1 VKAALSGEARI
12 DRADEDGDVS
22 KATRGT
28 REMTQVPPDFR
39 TDSLGECKVASPLRA
54 TRFMD
59 TSKPLL
65 FRADIDELH
74 EQFRAGVDPPA
85 FELAGPRE
93 NIYFDPSTLRCG
105 IVTCG
110 GLCPGL
116 NDVIRSVVFCLHEK
130 YRVAKIYGFRFGYEG
145 LVEPTAL
152 KPIELTTR
160 RVSQI
165 HEVGGTVLGSS
176 RGPQPVDG
184 MVDTLER
191 LGIQLLFTVGGD
203 GTLRGAHSIV
213 EEIRRRE
220 LKIAVVG
227 VPKTIDNDISYIDM
241 SFGFDTAVEAARQA
255 TRAAYVEAS
264 CHRFGIGLVKLMGRD
279 SGFIASFAT
288 LADTQ
293 VGLCLI
299 PEVVFSIDGIVQAAR
314 QRIQRDGYVV
324 IVVAEGAGQ
333 NLLTEAAEFDASG
346 NRRHGDIG
354 AFLRDKIPE
363 ALRAQ
368 GISVSLKYI
377 DPSYMIRSLPAN
389 ARDANFC
396 LRLGHAAVH
405 AGMSGKTDTV
415 IGSWRRR
422 LTHVPIPMAVSSRKK
437 VDTNGYLWQTVLS
450 VTGQSDDLLSAVPV

>member
-1 VKAALSGEARI
+1 
-12 DRADEDGDVS
+12 
-22 KATRGT
+22 
-28 REMTQVPPDFR
+28 MTPVPPAFK
-39 TDSLGECKVASPLRA
+39 TDELGECKIVSPLRA

-59 TSKPLL
+59 TSKRRL
-65 FRADIDELH
+65 FRADIDELR
-74 EQFRAGVDPPA
+74 EQLRAGVDPPA

-93 NIYFDPSTLRCG
+93 SIYFNPGTLTCG

-116 NDVIRSVVFCLHEK
+116 NDVIRSIVFCLHEK
-130 YRVAKIYGFRFGYEG
+130 YGAAKIYGFRFGFEG
-145 LVEPTAL
+145 LVERSGLT
-152 KPIELTTR
+152 PIELTTR
-160 RVSQI
+160 RVTQI
-165 HEVGGTVLGSS
+165 HEVGGSVLGSS
-176 RGPQPVDG
+176 RGSQPVDEV
-184 MVDTLER
+184 VDTLER

-213 EEIRRRE
+213 EEIQRRK
-220 LKIAVVG
+220 LNIAVVG
-227 VPKTIDNDISYIDM
+227 VPKTIDNDISYIDT

-255 TRAAYVEAS
+255 TRAAFVEAS
-264 CHRFGIGLVKLMGRD
+264 CHRYGIGLVKLMGRD
-279 SGFIASFAT
+279 AGFIASFAT

-299 PEVVFSIDGIVQAAR
+299 PEIAFNIDGVIQAAW
-314 QRIQRDGYVV
+314 QRIQRDGYAV

-333 NLLTEAAEFDASG
+333 NLLDETAEFDASG
-346 NRRHGDIG
+346 NRRHGDVG
-354 AFLRDKIPE
+354 VYLKEVIPE
-363 ALRAQ
+363 KFRAR
-368 GISVSLKYI
+368 GTSVSLKYI

-405 AGMSGKTDTV
+405 AGMAGKTDTV

-422 LTHVPIPMAVSSRKK
+422 LTHVPIPMAVASRKQ

-450 VTGQSDDLLSAVPV
+450 VTGQPDDLLSPVAV

>member
-1 VKAALSGEARI
+1 
-12 DRADEDGDVS
+12 VS
-22 KATRGT
+22 HT
-28 REMTQVPPDFR
+28 ELPDFR
-39 TDSLGECKVASPLRA
+39 IDDLGQCTIASPLRA

-59 TSKPLL
+59 SSKRLL
-65 FRADIDELH
+65 FRADIDELRA
-74 EQFRAGVDPPA
+74 QLRAGVDPPS

-93 NIYFDPSTLRCG
+93 KIYFDPDALRCG

-116 NDVIRSVVFCLHEK
+116 NDVIRSIVFCLHEK
-130 YRVAKIYGFRFGYEG
+130 YGIAQVYGFQFGYAG
-145 LVEPTAL
+145 LVERNGLT
-152 KPIELTTR
+152 PIELTTR

-176 RGPQPVDG
+176 RGPQPVG
-184 MVDTLER
+184 EIVDMLER
-191 LGIQLLFTVGGD
+191 LEIQLLLTIGGD

-227 VPKTIDNDISYIDM
+227 VPKTIDNDISFIDM

-264 CHRFGIGLVKLMGRD
+264 CHRSGIGLVKLMGRD

-299 PEVVFSIDGIVQAAR
+299 PEICFTIDGVVRAAAE
-314 QRIQRDGYVV
+314 RIERDGYVV

-333 NLLTEAAEFDASG
+333 DLLAETAASDASG
-346 NRRHGDIG
+346 NLRHGDIG
-354 AFLRDKIPE
+354 AHLRDTLPE
-363 ALRAQ
+363 TLRAH
-368 GISVSLKYI
+368 GTSVSLKYI

-389 ARDANFC
+389 ARDSNFC

-405 AGMSGKTDTV
+405 AGMAGKTDVV

-422 LTHVPIPMAVSSRKK
+422 LTHVPIPTAVSSRKK

-450 VTGQSDDLLSAVPV
+450 VTGQADDLRSAVPG

>member
-1 VKAALSGEARI
+1 
-12 DRADEDGDVS
+12 
-22 KATRGT
+22 
-28 REMTQVPPDFR
+28 MTPVPPDFK
-39 TDSLGECKVASPLRA
+39 TDDLGECKIVSPLRA

-59 TSKPLL
+59 TSKRLL
-65 FRADIDELH
+65 FRADIDELR
-74 EQFRAGVDPPA
+74 EQLRAGVDPPA

-93 NIYFDPSTLRCG
+93 SIYFNPGTLTCG

-116 NDVIRSVVFCLHEK
+116 NDVIRSIVFCLHEK
-130 YRVAKIYGFRFGYEG
+130 YGAAKIYGFRFGFEG
-145 LVEPTAL
+145 LVERSGLT
-152 KPIELTTR
+152 PIELTTR
-160 RVSQI
+160 RVTQI
-165 HEVGGTVLGSS
+165 HEVGGSVLGSS
-176 RGPQPVDG
+176 RGPQPVDEV
-184 MVDTLER
+184 VDTLER
-191 LGIQLLFTVGGD
+191 LEIQLLFTIGGD

-213 EEIRRRE
+213 REIRRRD
-220 LKIAVVG
+220 LRIAVVG
-227 VPKTIDNDISYIDM
+227 LPKTIDNDISYIDM

-255 TRAAYVEAS
+255 TRAAYVEAA

-279 SGFIASFAT
+279 SGFIASFAA

-299 PEVVFSIDGIVQAAR
+299 PEVEFSIDGVVRAAR
-314 QRIQRDGYVV
+314 QRIDRDGYVV

-333 NLLTEAAEFDASG
+333 NLVAEAPEFDTSG

-354 AFLRDKIPE
+354 ASLRDKITE
-363 ALRAQ
+363 AFRAQ

-405 AGMSGKTDTV
+405 AGMAGKTDMV

-422 LTHVPIPMAVSSRKK
+422 LTHVPIPVAVSSRKK

-450 VTGQSDDLLSAVPV
+450 VTGQADDLLSTVPA

>member
-1 VKAALSGEARI
+1 
-12 DRADEDGDVS
+12 VS
-22 KATRGT
+22 HTL
-28 REMTQVPPDFR
+28 PPDFR
-39 TDSLGECKVASPLRA
+39 TDSLGECTIASPLRA

-59 TSKPLL
+59 TSKRLL
-65 FRADIDELH
+65 FRADIDELR

-85 FELAGPRE
+85 FELAGPQE
-93 NIYFDPSTLRCG
+93 KIYFDPSTLRCG

-116 NDVIRSVVFCLHEK
+116 NDVVRSIVFCLHEK
-130 YRVAKIYGFRFGYEG
+130 YGIARVYGFRFGYAG
-145 LVEPTAL
+145 LVDQSAL
-152 KPIELTTR
+152 TPIELTTR

-165 HEVGGTVLGSS
+165 HEVGGTVLGAS
-176 RGPQPVDG
+176 RGPQPVED

-191 LGIQLLFTVGGD
+191 LGIQLLFTIGGD

-213 EEIRRRE
+213 EEIGRRE
-220 LKIAVVG
+220 LNIAVVG
-227 VPKTIDNDISYIDM
+227 VPKTIDNDISFIDM

-264 CHRFGIGLVKLMGRD
+264 CHRSGIGLVKLMGRD

-299 PEVVFSIDGIVQAAR
+299 PENAFSIDGIVRAAG
-314 QRIQRDGYVV
+314 QRIERDGYVV

-333 NLLTEAAEFDASG
+333 ELLAEEAEWDASG
-346 NRRHGDIG
+346 NRSHGDIG
-354 AFLRDKIPE
+354 VFLRDKLPK
-363 ALRAQ
+363 ALQVQ

-405 AGMSGKTDTV
+405 AGVAGKTDTV

-422 LTHVPIPMAVSSRKK
+422 LTYVPIPMAVSSRKTI
-437 VDTNGYLWQTVLS
+437 DTNGYLWRTVLS
-450 VTGQSDDLLSAVPV
+450 VTGQADDLLSAVPA

>member
-1 VKAALSGEARI
+1 
-12 DRADEDGDVS
+12 
-22 KATRGT
+22 
-28 REMTQVPPDFR
+28 MTPTTPDFS
-39 TDSLGECKVASPLRA
+39 TDSMGECTVVSPLRTA
-54 TRFMD
+54 HFMD
-59 TSKPLL
+59 TSKRLL
-65 FRADIDELH
+65 FRADIDEL
-74 EQFRAGVDPPA
+74 RAQIEAGMDPA
-85 FELAGPRE
+85 GFELAGPRE
-93 NIYFDPSTLRCG
+93 QIYFNPGELRCG

-116 NDVIRSVVFCLHEK
+116 NDVIRSIVFCLQEK
-130 YRVAKIYGFRFGYEG
+130 YGVTATYGFRFGYAG
-145 LVEPTAL
+145 LAEPDAL
-152 KPIELTTR
+152 KPIEMTTR
-160 RVSQI
+160 RVGQI
-165 HEVGGTVLGSS
+165 NEVGGTVLGSS
-176 RGPQPVDG
+176 RGPQPVDE

-213 EEIRRRE
+213 EEIRRRK
-220 LKIAVVG
+220 LDIAVVG

-255 TRAAYVEAS
+255 TRAAFVEAS
-264 CHRFGIGLVKLMGRD
+264 CHRSGIGLVKLMGRD
-279 SGFIASFAT
+279 AGFIASFAT

-299 PEVVFSIDGIVQAAR
+299 PEIAFNVDGVIEAAW
-314 QRIQRDGYVV
+314 QRIQRDGYAV

-333 NLLTEAAEFDASG
+333 NLLGETAEFDASG
-346 NRRHGDIG
+346 NRRHSDIG
-354 AFLRDKIPE
+354 VYLKDVIPE
-363 ALRAQ
+363 VFRAR
-368 GISVSLKYI
+368 GTSVSLKYI

-405 AGMSGKTDTV
+405 AGMAGKTDTV

-422 LTHVPIPMAVSSRKK
+422 LTHVPIPMAVASRKQ

-450 VTGQSDDLLSAVPV
+450 VTGQPDDLVSPVTV

>member
-1 VKAALSGEARI
+1 
-12 DRADEDGDVS
+12 
-22 KATRGT
+22 
-28 REMTQVPPDFR
+28 MTAVPPDFR
-39 TDSLGECKVASPLRA
+39 TDDLGEGKIVSPLHA

-59 TSKPLL
+59 TSKRLL
-65 FRADIDELH
+65 FRSDIDELR
-74 EQFRAGVDPPA
+74 EQLRAGVDPPA

-93 NIYFDPSTLRCG
+93 SIYFNPGTLRCG

-116 NDVIRSVVFCLHEK
+116 NDVIRSIVFCLHEK
-130 YRVAKIYGFRFGYEG
+130 YGTAQIYGFRFGFEG
-145 LVEPTAL
+145 LVERSGLT
-152 KPIELTTR
+152 PIELTTR
-160 RVSQI
+160 RVTQI
-165 HEVGGTVLGSS
+165 HEVGGSVLGSS
-176 RGPQPVDG
+176 RGPQPVDEV
-184 MVDTLER
+184 VDTLER
-191 LGIQLLFTVGGD
+191 LGIQLLFTIGGD

-213 EEIRRRE
+213 REIRRRD
-220 LKIAVVG
+220 LRIAVVG

-279 SGFIASFAT
+279 SGFIASFAA

-299 PEVVFSIDGIVQAAR
+299 PEVEFSIDGVVRAAR
-314 QRIQRDGYVV
+314 QRIDRDGYVV

-333 NLLTEAAEFDASG
+333 NLMAEAPEFDASG
-346 NRRHGDIG
+346 NPRRGDIG
-354 AFLRDKIPE
+354 AFLRDKITE
-363 ALRAQ
+363 AFRAQ

-405 AGMSGKTDTV
+405 AGMAGKTDMV

-422 LTHVPIPMAVSSRKK
+422 LTHVPIPVAVSSRKK
-437 VDTNGYLWQTVLS
+437 VDTNGYLWQTLLS
-450 VTGQSDDLLSAVPV
+450 VTGQADHLLSADPA

>member
-1 VKAALSGEARI
+1 MSHTL
-12 DRADEDGDVS
+12 
-22 KATRGT
+22 
-28 REMTQVPPDFR
+28 PPDFR
-39 TDSLGECKVASPLRA
+39 TDSLGECTIVSPVRA

-59 TSKPLL
+59 TSKRLL
-65 FRADIDELH
+65 FRADIDELR
-74 EQFRAGVDPPA
+74 EQFRAGVEPPA
-85 FELAGPRE
+85 FELAGPQE
-93 NIYFDPSTLRCG
+93 KIYFDPSTLRCG

-116 NDVIRSVVFCLHEK
+116 NDVIRSIVFCLHEK
-130 YRVAKIYGFRFGYEG
+130 YGIAKVYGFRFGYAG
-145 LVEPTAL
+145 LVDRSAL
-152 KPIELTTR
+152 TPIELTTR

-176 RGPQPVDG
+176 RGPQPVDD

-191 LGIQLLFTVGGD
+191 LGIQLLFTIGGD

-220 LKIAVVG
+220 LNIAVVG
-227 VPKTIDNDISYIDM
+227 VPKTIDNDISFIDM

-264 CHRFGIGLVKLMGRD
+264 CHRSGIGLVKLMGRD

-293 VGLCLI
+293 VGLCLV
-299 PEVVFSIDGIVQAAR
+299 PENAFGIDGIVRAAR
-314 QRIQRDGYVV
+314 QRIERDGYVV

-333 NLLTEAAEFDASG
+333 ELLAEAAEWDASG
-346 NRRHGDIG
+346 NRRHGDVG
-354 AFLRDKIPE
+354 TFLRDKIPE
-363 ALRAQ
+363 AFRAQ

-405 AGMSGKTDTV
+405 AGMAGKTDTV

-422 LTHVPIPMAVSSRKK
+422 LTYVPIPMAVSSRKT
-437 VDTNGYLWQTVLS
+437 VDPNGYLWRTVLS
-450 VTGQSDDLLSAVPV
+450 VTGQADDLLSAIPS

>member
-1 VKAALSGEARI
+1 
-12 DRADEDGDVS
+12 
-22 KATRGT
+22 
-28 REMTQVPPDFR
+28 
-39 TDSLGECKVASPLRA
+39 
-54 TRFMD
+54 MD
-59 TSKPLL
+59 ASKPLL
-65 FRADIDELH
+65 FRADIDELR
-74 EQFRAGVDPPA
+74 EQFRAGADPPA
-85 FELAGPRE
+85 FELAGPRQK
-93 NIYFDPSTLRCG
+93 IYFDPSTLRCG

-116 NDVIRSVVFCLHEK
+116 NDVIRSIVFCLHEK
-130 YRVAKIYGFRFGYEG
+130 YGVAQIYGFRFGYAG
-145 LVEPTAL
+145 LVERSAPT
-152 KPIELTTR
+152 PIELTTR
-160 RVSQI
+160 RVGQI

-176 RGPQPVDG
+176 RGPQPVDD

-191 LGIQLLFTVGGD
+191 LGIQLLFTIGGD

-220 LKIAVVG
+220 LNIAVVG
-227 VPKTIDNDISYIDM
+227 VPKTIDNDISFIDLT
-241 SFGFDTAVEAARQA
+241 FGFDTAVEAARQA

-264 CHRFGIGLVKLMGRD
+264 CHRSGIGLVKLMGRD

-293 VGLCLI
+293 VGLCLV
-299 PEVVFSIDGIVQAAR
+299 PENAFSIDGIVRAAR
-314 QRIQRDGYVV
+314 QRIERDGYVV

-333 NLLTEAAEFDASG
+333 ELLAEATEWDASG

-363 ALRAQ
+363 AFRAQ

-405 AGMSGKTDTV
+405 AGMAGKTDTV

-422 LTHVPIPMAVSSRKK
+422 LTYVPIPMAVSSRKT
-437 VDTNGYLWQTVLS
+437 VDTDGYLWQTVLS
-450 VTGQSDDLLSAVPV
+450 VTGQAADLFSAVLA

>member
-1 VKAALSGEARI
+1 M
-12 DRADEDGDVS
+12 
-22 KATRGT
+22 
-28 REMTQVPPDFR
+28 MTTVMSSVPPDFR
-39 TDSLGECKVASPLRA
+39 PDDLGECQIPSPLRA
-54 TRFMD
+54 TQFMD
-59 TSKPLL
+59 TSKRLL
-65 FRADIDELH
+65 FRADIDELRT
-74 EQFRAGVDPPA
+74 QFLAGIDPPA
-85 FELAGPRE
+85 FELAGPQE
-93 NIYFDPSTLRCG
+93 NIYFEPGALRCG

-116 NDVIRSVVFCLHEK
+116 NDVIRSIVFCLREK
-130 YRVAKIYGFRFGYEG
+130 YCVTVIYGFQFGFEG
-145 LVEPTAL
+145 LVEQSAL
-152 KPIELTTR
+152 TPIELTTR
-160 RVSQI
+160 RVGQI

-176 RGPQPVDG
+176 RGPQPVDEI
-184 MVDTLER
+184 VDTLER
-191 LGIQLLFTVGGD
+191 LGIQLLFTIGGD

-213 EEIRRRE
+213 EEIRRRD
-220 LKIAVVG
+220 LKIGVVG
-227 VPKTIDNDISYIDM
+227 VPKTIDNDISFIDM

-264 CHRFGIGLVKLMGRD
+264 CHRSGIGLVKLMGRD

-299 PEVVFSIDGIVQAAR
+299 PEVAFSLDGVIRAAR

-333 NLLTEAAEFDASG
+333 DLLAEAPERDASG
-346 NRRHGDIG
+346 NPRHGDIG
-354 AFLRDKIPE
+354 AFLREEIPE
-363 ALRAQ
+363 RMRAQ
-368 GISVSLKYI
+368 GVSVSLKYI

-405 AGMSGKTDTV
+405 AGMAGKTDTV

-422 LTHVPIPMAVSSRKK
+422 LTLVPIPTAVSSRKK
-437 VDTNGYLWQTVLS
+437 VHTGGYLWRTVLS
-450 VTGQSDDLLSAVPV
+450 VTGQPDDLLSAVSV

>member
-1 VKAALSGEARI
+1 
-12 DRADEDGDVS
+12 VS
-22 KATRGT
+22 HTL
-28 REMTQVPPDFR
+28 PPDLR
-39 TDSLGECKVASPLRA
+39 TDSLGECTIASPLRA
-54 TRFMD
+54 TQFMD
-59 TSKPLL
+59 TSKRLL
-65 FRADIDELH
+65 FRADIDELR
-74 EQFRAGVDPPA
+74 EQFRAGVEPPA
-85 FELAGPRE
+85 FELAGPQE
-93 NIYFDPSTLRCG
+93 KIYFDPATLRCG

-116 NDVIRSVVFCLHEK
+116 NDVIRSIVFCLHEK
-130 YRVAKIYGFRFGYEG
+130 YGIAKVYGFRFGYAG
-145 LVEPTAL
+145 LVDRSAL
-152 KPIELTTR
+152 TPIELTTR
-160 RVSQI
+160 IVSQI

-176 RGPQPVDG
+176 RGPQPVDD

-191 LGIQLLFTVGGD
+191 LGIQLLFTIGGD

-220 LKIAVVG
+220 LNIAVVG
-227 VPKTIDNDISYIDM
+227 VPKTIDNDISFIDM

-264 CHRFGIGLVKLMGRD
+264 CHRSGIGLVKLMGRD
-279 SGFIASFAT
+279 SGFIASFAA

-293 VGLCLI
+293 VGLCLV
-299 PEVVFSIDGIVQAAR
+299 PENAFGIDGIVRAAR
-314 QRIQRDGYVV
+314 QRIEREGYVV

-333 NLLTEAAEFDASG
+333 ELLAEAAEWDASG

-354 AFLRDKIPE
+354 TFLRDKIPE
-363 ALRAQ
+363 AFRAQ

-405 AGMSGKTDTV
+405 AGMAGKTNTV

-422 LTHVPIPMAVSSRKK
+422 LTYVPIPMAVSSRKT
-437 VDTNGYLWQTVLS
+437 VDPNGYLWRTVLS
-450 VTGQSDDLLSAVPV
+450 VTGQADDLLSAIPS

>member
-1 VKAALSGEARI
+1 
-12 DRADEDGDVS
+12 
-22 KATRGT
+22 
-28 REMTQVPPDFR
+28 MTPAPPDFR
-39 TDSLGECKVASPLRA
+39 TDSLGECTIVSPLRA

-59 TSKPLL
+59 TSKRLL
-65 FRADIDELH
+65 FRADIDELR
-74 EQFRAGVDPPA
+74 EQFRAGVEPPA
-85 FELAGPRE
+85 FELAGPHE
-93 NIYFDPSTLRCG
+93 KIYFDPSTLRCG

-116 NDVIRSVVFCLHEK
+116 NDVIRSIVFCLHEK
-130 YRVAKIYGFRFGYEG
+130 YGIARVYGFRFGYAG
-145 LVEPTAL
+145 LVDRSAL
-152 KPIELTTR
+152 TPIELTTR

-176 RGPQPVDG
+176 RGPQPVED

-191 LGIQLLFTVGGD
+191 LGIQLLFTIGGD

-220 LKIAVVG
+220 LNIAVVG
-227 VPKTIDNDISYIDM
+227 VPKTIDNDISFIDM

-264 CHRFGIGLVKLMGRD
+264 CHRSGIGLVKLMGRD

-293 VGLCLI
+293 VGLCLV
-299 PEVVFSIDGIVQAAR
+299 PENAFGIDGIVRAAR
-314 QRIQRDGYVV
+314 QRIERDGYVV

-333 NLLTEAAEFDASG
+333 ELLAEAAEWDASG
-346 NRRHGDIG
+346 NRRQGDVG
-354 AFLRDKIPE
+354 TFLRDKIPE
-363 ALRAQ
+363 AFRAQ

-405 AGMSGKTDTV
+405 AGMAGKTDTV

-422 LTHVPIPMAVSSRKK
+422 LTYVPIPMAVSSRKT
-437 VDTNGYLWQTVLS
+437 VDPNGYLWRTVLS
-450 VTGQSDDLLSAVPV
+450 VTGQADDLLSAIPS

>member
-1 VKAALSGEARI
+1 MSHTL
-12 DRADEDGDVS
+12 
-22 KATRGT
+22 
-28 REMTQVPPDFR
+28 PPDFR
-39 TDSLGECKVASPLRA
+39 TDSLGECTIVSPLRA

-59 TSKPLL
+59 SSKRLL
-65 FRADIDELH
+65 FRADIDELR
-74 EQFRAGVDPPA
+74 EQFRAGVEPPA
-85 FELAGPRE
+85 FELAGPQE
-93 NIYFDPSTLRCG
+93 KIYFDPSTLRCG

-110 GLCPGL
+110 RLCPGL
-116 NDVIRSVVFCLHEK
+116 NDVIRSIVFCLHEK
-130 YRVAKIYGFRFGYEG
+130 YGIAKVYGFRFGYAG
-145 LVEPTAL
+145 LVDRSAL
-152 KPIELTTR
+152 TPIELTTR

-176 RGPQPVDG
+176 RGPQPVDD

-191 LGIQLLFTVGGD
+191 LGIQLLFTIGGD

-220 LKIAVVG
+220 LNIAVVG
-227 VPKTIDNDISYIDM
+227 VPKTIDNDISFIDM

-264 CHRFGIGLVKLMGRD
+264 CHRSGIGLVKLMGRD
-279 SGFIASFAT
+279 SGFIASFAA

-293 VGLCLI
+293 VGLCLV
-299 PEVVFSIDGIVQAAR
+299 PENAFGVDGIVRAAR
-314 QRIQRDGYVV
+314 QRIERDGYVV

-333 NLLTEAAEFDASG
+333 ELLAEAAERDASG

-354 AFLRDKIPE
+354 TFLRDKIPE
-363 ALRAQ
+363 AFRAQ

-405 AGMSGKTDTV
+405 AGMAGKTDTV

-422 LTHVPIPMAVSSRKK
+422 LTYVPIPMAVSSRKT
-437 VDTNGYLWQTVLS
+437 VDTNGYLWRTVLS
-450 VTGQSDDLLSAVPV
+450 VTGQADDLLSAFPS

>member
-1 VKAALSGEARI
+1 MSHTL
-12 DRADEDGDVS
+12 
-22 KATRGT
+22 
-28 REMTQVPPDFR
+28 PPDFR
-39 TDSLGECKVASPLRA
+39 TDSLGECTIVSPLRA

-59 TSKPLL
+59 SSKRLL
-65 FRADIDELH
+65 FRADIDELR
-74 EQFRAGVDPPA
+74 EQFRAGVEPPA
-85 FELAGPRE
+85 FELAGPQE
-93 NIYFDPSTLRCG
+93 KIYFDPSTLRCG

-116 NDVIRSVVFCLHEK
+116 NDVIRSIVFCLHEK
-130 YRVAKIYGFRFGYEG
+130 YGIAKVYGFRFGYAG
-145 LVEPTAL
+145 LVDRSAL
-152 KPIELTTR
+152 TPIELTTR

-176 RGPQPVDG
+176 RGPQPVDD

-191 LGIQLLFTVGGD
+191 LGIQLLFTIGGD

-220 LKIAVVG
+220 LNIAVVG
-227 VPKTIDNDISYIDM
+227 VPKTIDNDISFIDM

-264 CHRFGIGLVKLMGRD
+264 CHRSGIGLVKLMGRD

-293 VGLCLI
+293 VGLCLV
-299 PEVVFSIDGIVQAAR
+299 PENAFGVDGIVRAAR
-314 QRIQRDGYVV
+314 QRIERDGYVV

-333 NLLTEAAEFDASG
+333 ELLAEAAERDASG

-354 AFLRDKIPE
+354 TFLRDKIPE
-363 ALRAQ
+363 AFRAQ

-405 AGMSGKTDTV
+405 AGMAGKTDTV

-422 LTHVPIPMAVSSRKK
+422 LTYVPIPMAVSSRKT
-437 VDTNGYLWQTVLS
+437 VDTNGYLWRTVLS
-450 VTGQSDDLLSAVPV
+450 VTGQADDLLSAIPS

>member
-1 VKAALSGEARI
+1 MSHTL
-12 DRADEDGDVS
+12 
-22 KATRGT
+22 
-28 REMTQVPPDFR
+28 PPDFR
-39 TDSLGECKVASPLRA
+39 TDSLGECTIVSPLRA

-59 TSKPLL
+59 SSKRLL
-65 FRADIDELH
+65 FRADIDELR
-74 EQFRAGVDPPA
+74 EQFRAGVEPPA
-85 FELAGPRE
+85 FELAGPQE
-93 NIYFDPSTLRCG
+93 KIYFDPSTLRCG

-116 NDVIRSVVFCLHEK
+116 NDVIRSIVFCLHEK
-130 YRVAKIYGFRFGYEG
+130 YGIAKVYGFRFGYAG
-145 LVEPTAL
+145 LVDRSAL
-152 KPIELTTR
+152 TPIELTTR

-176 RGPQPVDG
+176 RGPQPVDD

-191 LGIQLLFTVGGD
+191 LGIQLLFTIGGD

-220 LKIAVVG
+220 LNIAVVG
-227 VPKTIDNDISYIDM
+227 VPKTIDNDISFIDM

-264 CHRFGIGLVKLMGRD
+264 CHRSGIGLVKLMGRD
-279 SGFIASFAT
+279 SGFIASFAA

-293 VGLCLI
+293 VGLCLV
-299 PEVVFSIDGIVQAAR
+299 PENAFGVDGIVRAAR
-314 QRIQRDGYVV
+314 QRIERDGYVV

-333 NLLTEAAEFDASG
+333 ELLAEAAERDASG

-354 AFLRDKIPE
+354 TFLRDKIPE
-363 ALRAQ
+363 AFRAQ

-405 AGMSGKTDTV
+405 AGMAGKTDTV

-422 LTHVPIPMAVSSRKK
+422 LTYVPIPMAVSSRKT
-437 VDTNGYLWQTVLS
+437 VDTNGYLWRTVLS
-450 VTGQSDDLLSAVPV
+450 VTGQADDLLSAIPS

>member
-1 VKAALSGEARI
+1 
-12 DRADEDGDVS
+12 
-22 KATRGT
+22 
-28 REMTQVPPDFR
+28 MTPTPPDFR
-39 TDSLGECKVASPLRA
+39 TNSLGECNVVSPLRA

-59 TSKPLL
+59 TSRRLL
-65 FRADIDELH
+65 FRADIDELR
-74 EQFRAGVDPPA
+74 EQIQTGVDPPA
-85 FELAGPRE
+85 FELAGPQER
-93 NIYFDPSTLRCG
+93 IYFNPATLRCG

-116 NDVIRSVVFCLHEK
+116 NDVIRSIVFCLHEK
-130 YRVAKIYGFRFGYEG
+130 YGVATVHGFRFGYEG
-145 LVEPTAL
+145 LVERNGLT
-152 KPIELTTR
+152 PIELTPR

-176 RGPQPVDG
+176 RGPHPVDE

-191 LGIQLLFTVGGD
+191 LGIQLLFTIGGD

-213 EEIRRRE
+213 EEVRRRE
-220 LKIAVVG
+220 LEIAVVG

-264 CHRFGIGLVKLMGRD
+264 CHRSGIGLVKLMGRD

-299 PEVVFSIDGIVQAAR
+299 PEVAFSIDGIVRAAKE
-314 QRIQRDGYVV
+314 RIQRDGYVV

-333 NLLTEAAEFDASG
+333 DLMADEAEFDASG
-346 NRRHGDIG
+346 NRRKGDVG
-354 AFLRDKIPE
+354 ALLRDTIPE
-363 ALRAQ
+363 TLRAQ
-368 GISVSLKYI
+368 GISTNLKYI

-405 AGMSGKTDTV
+405 AGMAGKTDTV

-450 VTGQSDDLLSAVPV
+450 VTGQADDLLSAVPV

>member
-1 VKAALSGEARI
+1 
-12 DRADEDGDVS
+12 
-22 KATRGT
+22 
-28 REMTQVPPDFR
+28 MTPAPPDFH
-39 TDSLGECKVASPLRA
+39 TDSLGECTIVSPLRA

-59 TSKPLL
+59 KSKPHL
-65 FRADIDELH
+65 FRADIDELR
-74 EQFRAGVDPPA
+74 EQFRTGVDPPA

-93 NIYFDPSTLRCG
+93 KIYFDPITLRCG

-116 NDVIRSVVFCLHEK
+116 NDVIRSIVFCLHEK
-130 YRVAKIYGFRFGYEG
+130 YGIAKVYGFRFGYAG
-145 LVEPTAL
+145 LVDRSAL
-152 KPIELTTR
+152 TPIELTTR

-176 RGPQPVDG
+176 RGPQPVDD

-191 LGIQLLFTVGGD
+191 LGIQLLFTIGGD

-220 LKIAVVG
+220 LNIAVVG
-227 VPKTIDNDISYIDM
+227 VPKTIDNDISFIDM

-264 CHRFGIGLVKLMGRD
+264 CHRSGIGLVKLMGRD
-279 SGFIASFAT
+279 SGFIASFAA

-293 VGLCLI
+293 VGLCLV
-299 PEVVFSIDGIVQAAR
+299 PENAFGIDGIVRAAR
-314 QRIQRDGYVV
+314 QRIERDGYVV

-333 NLLTEAAEFDASG
+333 ELLAEAAEWDASG

-354 AFLRDKIPE
+354 TFLRDRIPE
-363 ALRAQ
+363 AFRAQ

-405 AGMSGKTDTV
+405 AGMAGKTDTV

-422 LTHVPIPMAVSSRKK
+422 LTYVPIPMAVSSRKT
-437 VDTNGYLWQTVLS
+437 VDPNGYLWRTVLS
-450 VTGQSDDLLSAVPV
+450 VTGQADDLLSAIPS

>member
-1 VKAALSGEARI
+1 
-12 DRADEDGDVS
+12 
-22 KATRGT
+22 
-28 REMTQVPPDFR
+28 
-39 TDSLGECKVASPLRA
+39 
-54 TRFMD
+54 MD
-59 TSKPLL
+59 TSKRLL
-65 FRADIDELH
+65 FRADIDELRA
-74 EQFRAGVDPPA
+74 QLRAGVDPPA
-85 FELAGPRE
+85 FELAGPQK
-93 NIYFDPSTLRCG
+93 NIYFNPGTLRCG

-116 NDVIRSVVFCLHEK
+116 NDVTRSIVFCLQER
-130 YRVAKIYGFRFGYEG
+130 YGVAKVYGFRFGYAG
-145 LVEPTAL
+145 LVDSSAL
-152 KPIELTTR
+152 TPIELTTR

-176 RGPQPVDG
+176 RGPQPVG
-184 MVDTLER
+184 EMVDTLER

-220 LKIAVVG
+220 LEIAVVG
-227 VPKTIDNDISYIDM
+227 IPKTIDNDISYIDM

-264 CHRFGIGLVKLMGRD
+264 CHRSGIGLVKLMGRD

-299 PEVVFSIDGIVQAAR
+299 PEVAFSINGVVRAAR
-314 QRIQRDGYVV
+314 QRIERDGYVV

-333 NLLTEAAEFDASG
+333 DLLAEAADCDASG
-346 NRRHGDIG
+346 NRRHADIG
-354 AFLRDKIPE
+354 VFLRDKIPE
-363 ALRAQ
+363 TCRAQ
-368 GISVSLKYI
+368 GVSVSLKYI

-405 AGMSGKTDTV
+405 AGMAGKTDTV

-437 VDTNGYLWQTVLS
+437 VDANGYLWQTVLS
-450 VTGQSDDLLSAVPV
+450 VTGQADDLLSAVPV

>member
-1 VKAALSGEARI
+1 
-12 DRADEDGDVS
+12 
-22 KATRGT
+22 
-28 REMTQVPPDFR
+28 MTTVMTPLPPDFR
-39 TDSLGECKVASPLRA
+39 TDDLGERQIASPLHA
-54 TRFMD
+54 THFMD
-59 TSKPLL
+59 TSNRLL
-65 FRADIDELH
+65 FRADIDELRAQI
-74 EQFRAGVDPPA
+74 EAGVDPPA

-93 NIYFDPSTLRCG
+93 KIYFDPDTLQCG

-116 NDVIRSVVFCLHEK
+116 NDVIRSIVFCLREK
-130 YRVAKIYGFRFGYEG
+130 YGIGKVYGFQFGYEG
-145 LVEPTAL
+145 LAGRNAPT
-152 KPIELTTR
+152 PIELTTR

-176 RGPQPVDG
+176 RGPQPVDE

-191 LGIQLLFTVGGD
+191 LGIQLLFTIGGD

-213 EEIRRRE
+213 EEVRRRE
-220 LKIAVVG
+220 LKIAIVG
-227 VPKTIDNDISYIDM
+227 VPKTIDNDISFIDM

-264 CHRFGIGLVKLMGRD
+264 CHRSGIGLVKLMGRD

-299 PEVVFSIDGIVQAAR
+299 PEIEFTIDGVVRAAR
-314 QRIQRDGYVV
+314 ERIDRDGYVV

-333 NLLTEAAEFDASG
+333 NLLAEAAEWDASG

-354 AFLRDKIPE
+354 AFLREKIPE
-363 ALRAQ
+363 RMRAQ
-368 GISVSLKYI
+368 GVSVSLKYI

-405 AGMSGKTDTV
+405 AGMAGKTDTV

-422 LTHVPIPMAVSSRKK
+422 LTHVPIPMAVSSRKN
-437 VDTNGYLWQTVLS
+437 VATNGYLWQTVLS
-450 VTGQSDDLLSAVPV
+450 VTGQDDDMLSAVSV

>member
-1 VKAALSGEARI
+1 
-12 DRADEDGDVS
+12 VS
-22 KATRGT
+22 HTL
-28 REMTQVPPDFR
+28 PPDFR
-39 TDSLGECKVASPLRA
+39 TDSLGECTIVSPLRA

-59 TSKPLL
+59 TSKRLL
-65 FRADIDELH
+65 FRADIDELR

-85 FELAGPRE
+85 FELAGPQE
-93 NIYFDPSTLRCG
+93 KIYFDPSTLRCG

-116 NDVIRSVVFCLHEK
+116 NDVIRSIVFCLHEK
-130 YRVAKIYGFRFGYEG
+130 YGIAKVYGFRFGYAG
-145 LVEPTAL
+145 LVDRSAL
-152 KPIELTTR
+152 TPIELTTR

-176 RGPQPVDG
+176 RGPQPVED

-191 LGIQLLFTVGGD
+191 LGIQLLFTIGGD

-220 LKIAVVG
+220 LNIAVVG
-227 VPKTIDNDISYIDM
+227 VPKTIDNDISFIDM

-264 CHRFGIGLVKLMGRD
+264 CHRSGIGLVKLMGRD

-293 VGLCLI
+293 VGLCLV
-299 PEVVFSIDGIVQAAR
+299 PENAFGIDGIVRAAR
-314 QRIQRDGYVV
+314 QRIERDGYVV

-333 NLLTEAAEFDASG
+333 ELLAEAAEWDASG
-346 NRRHGDIG
+346 NRRHGDVG
-354 AFLRDKIPE
+354 TFLRDKIPE
-363 ALRAQ
+363 AFRAQ

-405 AGMSGKTDTV
+405 AGMAGKTDTV

-422 LTHVPIPMAVSSRKK
+422 LTYVPIPMAVSSRKT
-437 VDTNGYLWQTVLS
+437 VDPNGYLWRTVLS
-450 VTGQSDDLLSAVPV
+450 VTGQADDLLSAIPS

>member
-1 VKAALSGEARI
+1 MDS
-12 DRADEDGDVS
+12 S
-22 KATRGT
+22 KR
-28 REMTQVPPDFR
+28 
-39 TDSLGECKVASPLRA
+39 
-54 TRFMD
+54 
-59 TSKPLL
+59 LL
-65 FRADIDELH
+65 FRADIDELRA
-74 EQFRAGVDPPA
+74 QLRAGVDPPS
-85 FELAGPRE
+85 FELAGPRDKV
-93 NIYFDPSTLRCG
+93 YFDPDALRCG

-116 NDVIRSVVFCLHEK
+116 NDVIRSIVFCLYEK
-130 YRVAKIYGFRFGYEG
+130 YGIAQVYGFRFGYAG
-145 LVEPTAL
+145 LVERNGLT
-152 KPIELTTR
+152 PIELTTR

-176 RGPQPVDG
+176 RGPQPVDEI
-184 MVDTLER
+184 VDMLER
-191 LGIQLLFTVGGD
+191 LEIQLLLTIGGD
-203 GTLRGAHSIV
+203 GALRGAHSIV

-227 VPKTIDNDISYIDM
+227 VPKTIDNDISFIDM

-264 CHRFGIGLVKLMGRD
+264 CHRSGIGLVKLMGRD

-299 PEVVFSIDGIVQAAR
+299 PEVCFTIDGVVRAAAE
-314 QRIQRDGYVV
+314 RIERDGYVV

-333 NLLTEAAEFDASG
+333 DLLAETAARDASG
-346 NRRHGDIG
+346 NLRHGDIG
-354 AFLRDKIPE
+354 AHLRDTLPE
-363 ALRAQ
+363 TFRAH
-368 GISVSLKYI
+368 GTSVSLKYI

-389 ARDANFC
+389 ARDSNFC

-405 AGMSGKTDTV
+405 AGMAGKTDVV

-422 LTHVPIPMAVSSRKK
+422 LTHVPIPTAVSSRKK

-450 VTGQSDDLLSAVPV
+450 VTGQADDLRSAGPG

>member
-1 VKAALSGEARI
+1 
-12 DRADEDGDVS
+12 
-22 KATRGT
+22 
-28 REMTQVPPDFR
+28 MTAVPPDFK
-39 TDSLGECKVASPLRA
+39 TDDLGECKIVSPLRA

-59 TSKPLL
+59 TSKRLL
-65 FRADIDELH
+65 FRSDIDELR

-93 NIYFDPSTLRCG
+93 RIYFNPGTLRCG

-116 NDVIRSVVFCLHEK
+116 NDVIRSIVFCLHEK
-130 YRVAKIYGFRFGYEG
+130 YGTATIYGFRFGFEG
-145 LVEPTAL
+145 LVERSGLT
-152 KPIELTTR
+152 PIELTAR
-160 RVSQI
+160 RVTQI
-165 HEVGGTVLGSS
+165 HEVGGSVLGSS
-176 RGPQPVDG
+176 RGPQPPDE

-191 LGIQLLFTVGGD
+191 LGIQLLFTIGGD

-213 EEIRRRE
+213 REIQRRG
-220 LKIAVVG
+220 LDIAVVG

-299 PEVVFSIDGIVQAAR
+299 PEVEFSMDGVVRAAK
-314 QRIQRDGYVV
+314 QRIDRDGYVV

-333 NLLTEAAEFDASG
+333 HLMAEAPELDASG

-354 AFLRDKIPE
+354 ASLRNKLTE
-363 ALRAQ
+363 AFRVQ

-405 AGMSGKTDTV
+405 AGMAGKTDMV

-422 LTHVPIPMAVSSRKK
+422 LTHVPIPVAVSSRKK

-450 VTGQSDDLLSAVPV
+450 VTGQADDLLSTL

>member
-1 VKAALSGEARI
+1 
-12 DRADEDGDVS
+12 
-22 KATRGT
+22 
-28 REMTQVPPDFR
+28 
-39 TDSLGECKVASPLRA
+39 
-54 TRFMD
+54 MD

-65 FRADIDELH
+65 FRADIDELR
-74 EQFRAGVDPPA
+74 EQFRAGADPPA
-85 FELAGPRE
+85 FELAGPRQK
-93 NIYFDPSTLRCG
+93 IYFDPSTLRCG

-116 NDVIRSVVFCLHEK
+116 NDVIRSIVFCLHEK
-130 YRVAKIYGFRFGYEG
+130 YGVAQIYGFRFGYAG
-145 LVEPTAL
+145 LVERSAPT
-152 KPIELTTR
+152 PIELTTR
-160 RVSQI
+160 RVGQI

-176 RGPQPVDG
+176 RGPQPVDD

-191 LGIQLLFTVGGD
+191 LGIQLLFTIGGD

-220 LKIAVVG
+220 LNIAVVG
-227 VPKTIDNDISYIDM
+227 VPKTIDNDISFIDLT
-241 SFGFDTAVEAARQA
+241 FGFDTAVEAARQA

-264 CHRFGIGLVKLMGRD
+264 CHRSGIGLVKLMGRD

-293 VGLCLI
+293 VGLCLV
-299 PEVVFSIDGIVQAAR
+299 PENAFSIDGIVRAAR
-314 QRIQRDGYVV
+314 QRIERDGYVV

-333 NLLTEAAEFDASG
+333 ELLAEATEWDASG

-363 ALRAQ
+363 AFRAQ

-405 AGMSGKTDTV
+405 AGMAGKTDTV

-422 LTHVPIPMAVSSRKK
+422 LTYVPIPMAVSSRKT
-437 VDTNGYLWQTVLS
+437 VDTDGYLWQTVLS
-450 VTGQSDDLLSAVPV
+450 VTGQAADLFSAVPA

>member
-1 VKAALSGEARI
+1 
-12 DRADEDGDVS
+12 VS
-22 KATRGT
+22 HTL
-28 REMTQVPPDFR
+28 PPDFR
-39 TDSLGECKVASPLRA
+39 TDSLGECTIASPLRA

-59 TSKPLL
+59 TSKRLL
-65 FRADIDELH
+65 FRADIDELR

-85 FELAGPRE
+85 FELAGPQE
-93 NIYFDPSTLRCG
+93 KIYFDPGTLRCG

-116 NDVIRSVVFCLHEK
+116 NDVVRSIVFCLHEK
-130 YRVAKIYGFRFGYEG
+130 YGIARVYGFRFGYAG
-145 LVEPTAL
+145 LVDQSAL
-152 KPIELTTR
+152 TPIELTTR

-165 HEVGGTVLGSS
+165 HEVGGTVLGAS
-176 RGPQPVDG
+176 RGPQPVED

-191 LGIQLLFTVGGD
+191 LGIQLLFTIGGD

-213 EEIRRRE
+213 EEIGRRE
-220 LKIAVVG
+220 LNIAVVG
-227 VPKTIDNDISYIDM
+227 VPKTIDNDISFIDM

-264 CHRFGIGLVKLMGRD
+264 CHRSGIGLVKLMGRD

-293 VGLCLI
+293 VGLCLV
-299 PEVVFSIDGIVQAAR
+299 PEVAFSIDGVVRAAR
-314 QRIQRDGYVV
+314 RRIERDGYVV
-324 IVVAEGAGQ
+324 IIVAEGAGQ
-333 NLLTEAAEFDASG
+333 ELLAQEAQWDASG
-346 NRRHGDIG
+346 NRSHGDIG
-354 AFLRDKIPE
+354 VFLRGTIPE
-363 ALRAQ
+363 AFQAQ

-405 AGMSGKTDTV
+405 AGMAGKTDTV

-422 LTHVPIPMAVSSRKK
+422 LTYVPIPMAVSSRKT

-450 VTGQSDDLLSAVPV
+450 VTGQADDLLSAVPA

>member
-1 VKAALSGEARI
+1 
-12 DRADEDGDVS
+12 
-22 KATRGT
+22 
-28 REMTQVPPDFR
+28 
-39 TDSLGECKVASPLRA
+39 
-54 TRFMD
+54 MD
-59 TSKPLL
+59 TSKRLL
-65 FRADIDELH
+65 FRSDIDELR
-74 EQFRAGVDPPA
+74 EQLRAGVDPPA

-93 NIYFDPSTLRCG
+93 SIYFNPGTLRCG

-116 NDVIRSVVFCLHEK
+116 NDVIRSIVFCLHEK
-130 YRVAKIYGFRFGYEG
+130 YGAATIYGFRFGFEG
-145 LVEPTAL
+145 LVERSGLA
-152 KPIELTTR
+152 PIELTTR
-160 RVSQI
+160 RVTQI
-165 HEVGGTVLGSS
+165 HEVGGSILGSS
-176 RGPQPVDG
+176 RGPQPVDQV
-184 MVDTLER
+184 VDTLER
-191 LGIQLLFTVGGD
+191 LGVQLLFTIGGD

-213 EEIRRRE
+213 SEIRRRD

-227 VPKTIDNDISYIDM
+227 VPKTIDNDISYIDR

-279 SGFIASFAT
+279 SGFIASFAA

-299 PEVVFSIDGIVQAAR
+299 PEVEFSIEGVVRAAR
-314 QRIQRDGYVV
+314 QRIDRDGYVV

-333 NLLTEAAEFDASG
+333 DLMAEAPEFDASG
-346 NRRHGDIG
+346 NRRRGDIG
-354 AFLRDKIPE
+354 AFLRDKITE
-363 ALRAQ
+363 ACRAQ

-405 AGMSGKTDTV
+405 AGMAGKTDMV

-422 LTHVPIPMAVSSRKK
+422 LTHVPIPVAVSSRKK
-437 VDTNGYLWQTVLS
+437 VDTNGYLWQTLLS
-450 VTGQSDDLLSAVPV
+450 VTGQADDLPSTVPA